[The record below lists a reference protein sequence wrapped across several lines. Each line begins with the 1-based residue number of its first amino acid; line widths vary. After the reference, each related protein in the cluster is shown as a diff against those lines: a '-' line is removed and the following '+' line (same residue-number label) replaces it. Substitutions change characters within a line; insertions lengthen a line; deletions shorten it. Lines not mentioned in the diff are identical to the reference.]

1 MPTGADSEQSST
13 PLRTALPALAANQ
26 RRCDLQSTPPPSS
39 KCARLRIRV
48 LPRRAR
54 LQPGLADRLRVHSL
68 VSVCSA
74 CSVGSASAVRTRA
87 RFSAVRAR
95 SSERFHRQTWQRGQA
110 AASLHTRLPREYLQG
125 RPQLYGWPTD
135 PMLSTC
141 RSWSWW
147 ALPLG
152 LSESAGSRATT
163 SGAVVASGYDAHGC
177 CTAGGSSGYWSG
189 YSPDEPR
196 EVYLYSGE
204 GVRILAQ
211 LMQSLL
217 TSLPRGVLENSS
229 SESCHHDV
237 LATLSE
243 NFRVSGAS
251 SVSQS

>member
-87 RFSAVRAR
+87 ARARAR
-95 SSERFHRQTWQRGQA
+95 SSERFHGQTWQRWQA
-110 AASLHTRLPREYLQG
+110 AASLHKRLPREYLQG

-135 PMLSTC
+135 PMLSTW

-152 LSESAGSRATT
+152 LSESAAT
-163 SGAVVASGYDAHGC
+163 SSAVVASGYDAHGC
-177 CTAGGSSGYWSG
+177 CTAGGNSGYGSG

-204 GVRILAQ
+204 GVRILGQ

-217 TSLPRGVLENSS
+217 TSLPRGVLDNSS
-229 SESCHHDV
+229 SESSHHDV

-243 NFRVSGAS
+243 NFRISGAS
-251 SVSQS
+251 SVFQS